1 MLGGAQAG
9 EKHPAAI
16 TFIIILVTYVDLRL
30 TGIIVLLTDMETVR
44 LILIVLY
51 VTDPVLI
58 SILSMIFPVN
68 GSNLAIIII
77 KPVLVLIVLRRNTK
91 IMIAIPPSV
100 K

>member
-1 MLGGAQAG
+1 M
-9 EKHPAAI
+9 
-16 TFIIILVTYVDLRL
+16 
-30 TGIIVLLTDMETVR
+30 
-44 LILIVLY
+44 ILIVLY